1 MANDDEVKNGAAGE
15 SQNQDGTGEQADSGR
30 KSRAAARADE
40 EQQDRGRVVAEQ
52 QVDQAVAEIQSGEA
66 IALTSLQRPPEE
78 TDRLRWE
85 REGSVVHDGFIRP
98 GDVNTDGLPA
108 TSIHARMAEM
118 PAREWQVTPEVL
130 ASPGFQA
137 LTLSGQQAIDQLL
150 IRPGAVV
157 RANVLVVPISDPSF
171 AAERELRAGDLVPDD
186 GPFLPVNY
194 IDRSRRQ
201 VAGK

>member
-1 MANDDEVKNGAAGE
+1 MAKDDEVKDVPASE
-15 SQNQDGTGEQADSGR
+15 SQDQDGADEQADSGR
-30 KSRAAARADE
+30 KSRNAARADE
-40 EQQDRGRVVAEQ
+40 EQQDRGRHVAEQ
-52 QVDQAVAEIQSGEA
+52 QVEKVVDELQSGEA
-66 IALTSLQRPPEE
+66 IALTSLQRPAEE
-78 TDRLRWE
+78 SDRLRWE
-85 REGSVVHDGFIRP
+85 REGSIVHDGFVRP

-130 ASPGFQA
+130 ASPGYQA

-157 RANVLVVPISDPSF
+157 RANVLAVPISDPSF

-201 VAGK
+201 VVGK